1 MIYGVVLAAGLYY
14 GALGLGGA
22 HVPAGRV
29 AGFGAVMGLLF
40 ALEAVQWRWPPR
52 GGSRAA
58 TVALLAARLS
68 LFVGAAALDP
78 SGESRVLFVLV
89 PFAAYFAFGR
99 AVSLVLA
106 AVCLTLLIAGFMLR
120 VPHWYTQ
127 AVYLSDVLMFAVG
140 LVLAIAMASVAVAE
154 QANAAAV
161 ADLSAEAERTR
172 LARDIHDSLGH
183 HLTAIAVQL
192 EKAVAFRDRDPSTAD
207 QALADARSS
216 VRQALGD
223 VRLSVRT
230 LRGDTAPAALPEMLA
245 DLIREAGPGQPQMTL
260 SVTGDDAALSPAAS
274 TVLYRGAQEALTNA
288 RRHSGARSV
297 SVSLALGTREARLV
311 VADDGR
317 GFGPA
322 CPAGFGLLGIRE
334 RAALAGGWADIVSVP
349 GEGTT
354 VTVAVPRRA
363 AATVAGR

>member
-14 GALGLGGA
+14 SALGLGGD
-22 HVPAGRV
+22 HVTAARV
-29 AGFGAVMGLLF
+29 AGFAAVMGLLF
-40 ALEAVQWRWPPR
+40 ALEAVQRWWPP
-52 GGSRAA
+52 GGSRPA
-58 TVALLAARLS
+58 TVALLAARLG
-68 LFVGAAALDP
+68 LFVAAAALDP

-106 AVCLTLLIAGFMLR
+106 AVCLTLLVAGFMLR

-127 AVYLSDVLMFAVG
+127 AAYLSDVLMFAVG

-154 QANAAAV
+154 QAYAAQV
-161 ADLSAEAERTR
+161 AGLSAEAERTR

-192 EKAVAFRDRDPSTAD
+192 EKAAAFRDRDPGAAD

-223 VRLSVRT
+223 VRLSVRA
-230 LRGDTAPAALPEMLA
+230 LREGAPPAALPEMLA
-245 DLIREAGPGQPQMTL
+245 DLIGAAGPGQPQVTL

-274 TVLYRGAQEALTNA
+274 TVLYRSAQEALTNA
-288 RRHSGARSV
+288 RRHSGARCV
-297 SVSLALGTREARLV
+297 SVSLALDPREARLV

-322 CPAGFGLLGIRE
+322 RPAGFGLLGIRE
-334 RAALAGGWADIVSVP
+334 RAALAGGLADIVSIP

-354 VTVAVPRRA
+354 VTVTVPRRA
-363 AATVAGR
+363 PATVAGR